1 MELQYGHQTQL
12 NQTNVNVHP
21 MGQMPTL
28 PPFPQT
34 TNINPTNVTNPTQ
47 QAPAPS
53 PPQDPV
59 EEFVKNFASETP
71 TAPEGNVAKRQRTD
85 PMGTEPMVVTHG
97 PIGGVGHIGG
107 QVQGVGV
114 GVMDINYNHQ
124 MFSHD
129 PPGEYT
135 GAVQVPASL
144 QVFGTNQV
152 SSTEHVAEARRKMNQ
167 LLQTQSRAQED
178 LKAAQTNLEQGKQR
192 VDFAKSQLEQT
203 DMDVHQGTEDL
214 TDALLQEPTHW
225 NAMYRKMVEYKE
237 KHGHVDVKRNPLKSE
252 KEANPDI
259 VKLGSWVGR
268 VRLEARRPVGHPDH
282 IEPYKVIALNRL
294 GFNWE
299 PRENYWMEKYEELK
313 NYMTQSGKNK
323 MPTRKEPLGVWCD
336 GQVLEYNKFNSGIKP
351 CYITRDRIDMLNNIG
366 FIWDRMGTAWKEL
379 YNELKGYSEKYGH
392 CHVPANYGDKTLFR
406 WIAKQRKKF
415 KNYKAGKK
423 PTLTEEQVTKLEEI
437 GFFEPSETRLAK
449 YNAQKEHQERFTKR
463 ERKAKARGRPKSKS
477 LIPQEAQAAMEGTQ
491 PPPTLPA
498 MGMQFMYPFPGM
510 PIPPTTFVTPAPPV
524 QTPEDQAGMKQ
535 NDNTPENRKDNPAD
549 ISKPEEKVGAKDNA
563 DCVEL

>member
-1 MELQYGHQTQL
+1 MDSLQYGHQGQM
-12 NQTNVNVHP
+12 NQASMHS

-28 PPFPQT
+28 PPFPQAAT
-34 TNINPTNVTNPTQ
+34 PNPTNLNLHQTQ
-47 QAPAPS
+47 QAPAP
-53 PPQDPV
+53 PPPASLVTQDPV
-59 EEFVKNFASETP
+59 EEFVKNYTEAPAP
-71 TAPEGNVAKRQRTD
+71 TAMIDPNPGPNKRQRSD
-85 PMGTEPMVVTHG
+85 PMGTEPMVVTHASL
-97 PIGGVGHIGG
+97 VGTAPPPHS
-107 QVQGVGV
+107 
-114 GVMDINYNHQ
+114 VMDLNYNHSTL
-124 MFSHD
+124 FSHD

-135 GAVQVPASL
+135 GVQVPAASL
-144 QVFGTNQV
+144 TVFGNPV

-178 LKAAQTNLEQGKQR
+178 LKVAQQNLEQSKQR
-192 VDFAKSQLEQT
+192 VEFSKSQLERT
-203 DMDVHQGTEDL
+203 DQDVHQGTEDL

-313 NYMTQSGKNK
+313 NYMKNSGKSK

-351 CYITRDRIDMLNNIG
+351 CYITKERIDMLNSIG

-379 YNELKGYSEKYGH
+379 FNELKAYSNKNGH

-406 WIAKQRKKF
+406 WIAKQRKKY

-423 PTLTEEQVTKLEEI
+423 PTLTHEQVKQLEEI

-449 YNAQKEHQERFTKR
+449 YNAQKEHQERFAKR
-463 ERKAKARGRPKSKS
+463 ERKSKSRGRPKSKS
-477 LIPQEAQAAMEGTQ
+477 LIPQEAQAVMEGSQ
-491 PPPTLPA
+491 PTTLAA
-498 MGMQFMYPFPGM
+498 MATGMQFMYPFPGM
-510 PIPPTTFVTPAPPV
+510 PSTLVGPTPPV
-524 QTPEDQAGMKQ
+524 PTPQDRGDVKLDEYKHEDKKGSPGDIPKT
-535 NDNTPENRKDNPAD
+535 DERIEEKDNG
-549 ISKPEEKVGAKDNA
+549 E
-563 DCVEL
+563 CVEI